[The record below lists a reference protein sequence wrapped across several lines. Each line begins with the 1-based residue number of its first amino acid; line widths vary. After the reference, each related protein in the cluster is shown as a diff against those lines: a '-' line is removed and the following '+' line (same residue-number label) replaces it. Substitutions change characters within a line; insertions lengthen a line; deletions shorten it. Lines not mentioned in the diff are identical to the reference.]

1 MKTFRILGMAL
12 VAVMLGFAM
21 SACSDDDDD
30 YSKEVEKEYSRLIV
44 GKWFDFTPTSSMLH
58 VYHAD
63 GTFNQI
69 GYSPSKAWRAR
80 TGNYHIEGNKLIREF
95 SDGDDNSSNS
105 YVIEV
110 TSEKFTIKAIDE
122 TGDKVHHRVKESFDI
137 TGIYTFLNSA
147 VGVVPAVGKTEMKLP
162 EGITFGGKNT
172 ISIEAM
178 KGDRI
183 VEQMKAFFADAMF
196 TPNAKLRHTVDGTVM
211 YKDYALDGNNLS
223 FELNKGHKLN
233 ATSFPDEDGDRLFI
247 IIPKQEAWVG
257 GLANAIRMENPANVM
272 TDEVVAALEKEF
284 MDTFETFTVVLSLSK
299 TGEYNAAED
308 VDPYKDY
315 PELIVGKW
323 FNFTADASVY
333 TEYKTDGTCHVVGY
347 DKHASLGFMESVG
360 TYSLDGN
367 KLTTIY
373 TLTDGSQLEL
383 TRTIEVTIDK
393 FTDNKQIISG
403 DSESSG
409 ISEKVNYRVQE
420 SFDIK
425 GNYSYLNSVARVVP
439 AEGKTALQL
448 PEGITFQGKNYIP
461 VDAMHGDR
469 IVEQMKKF
477 FANATFAADGKLNHT
492 MDDEAKVKNY
502 TLNGNNLVFNLYEG
516 SEVYKVNATT
526 FPDEDGDRLFII
538 MPKQAAWMGGF
549 VELIEK
555 ENTGLKMTEAQIKEL
570 ETEFLTT
577 FETFTVILSLS
588 KK

>member
-30 YSKEVEKEYSRLIV
+30 YLKELEKEYSRLIV
-44 GKWFDFTPTSSMLH
+44 GKWFNFTPEASMFW
-58 VYHAD
+58 VYQPD
-63 GTFNQI
+63 GKMGIVGWDKEFGWFDTQ
-69 GYSPSKAWRAR
+69 R
-80 TGNYHIEGNKLIREF
+80 TYCLEGNKLIET
-95 SDGDDNSSNS
+95 DAVVGETKAE
-105 YVIEV
+105 IEIINGKMIV
-110 TSEKFTIKAIDE
+110 KPIYPVSGEKIHY
-122 TGDKVHHRVKESFDI
+122 KVNEQFDI
-137 TGIYTFLNSA
+137 TGKYSYLNSA
-147 VGVVPAVGKTEMKLP
+147 VRVVAATGKTEIKLP

-172 ISIEAM
+172 ISVEALH
-178 KGDRI
+178 GDRI
-183 VEQMKAFFADAMF
+183 VEQMKSFFADAMF

-223 FELNKGHKLN
+223 FELNKGHELN

-257 GLANAIRMENPANVM
+257 GLADAIRKENPANVI

-315 PELIVGKW
+315 PQLIVGKW
-323 FNFTADASVY
+323 FNINPDMSMFV
-333 TEYKTDGTCHVVGY
+333 EYNTDGTFSQLGY
-347 DKHASLGFMESVG
+347 TNKKEWRDRSGRYEIN
-360 TYSLDGN
+360 GN
-367 KLTTIY
+367 KIIGEFLGDVNKTNITILDLTNEKFIFEIEESKESTIY
-373 TLTDGSQLEL
+373 
-383 TRTIEVTIDK
+383 
-393 FTDNKQIISG
+393 
-403 DSESSG
+403 
-409 ISEKVNYRVQE
+409 RVKE

-425 GNYSYLNSVARVVP
+425 GNYSYLNSAVKVEP
-439 AEGKTALQL
+439 AAGKTALQL
-448 PEGITFQGKNYIP
+448 PEGILFNGQNYIP
-461 VDAMHGDR
+461 VDALHGDR

-477 FANATFAADGKLNHT
+477 FADATFAADGKLNHT
-492 MDDEAKVKNY
+492 LDGEAKVKNY

-538 MPKQAAWMGGF
+538 IPKQAAWMGGF

-577 FETFTVILSLS
+577 FDTFTVILSLS